1 MSKELHDLTLS
12 EMAEGLRAK
21 RFTTRDIA
29 DAFLARIAKADAK
42 LHSYVEVYAEEAQ
55 ALATA
60 ADQARQARLPL
71 PPLHGLPIAIKDLCE
86 IEGRITTG
94 GSKMWQKR
102 VSPTTSATVER
113 LLGAGMVPL
122 GKTHMVEFAYGTWGT
137 NPLMGTPW
145 NPWDL
150 KTQRVPGGSSS
161 GSGVAVAA
169 GLAPAA
175 IGSDT
180 GGSIRIPAAFN
191 GHVGLKTT
199 WGRIS
204 LHGTLLLSKTL
215 DTIGPMTR
223 SVRDAALIYDALR
236 GPDPRDPASQ
246 GHTADEVLAHLEN
259 GIKGWRIA
267 VLDSAQLP
275 DFVHPDVQTGLARA
289 AKALREAGAIV
300 ETLRLPDWYF
310 TLGPEV
316 GGIISTEAYGYH
328 RDWIEDESKA
338 IGQYV
343 RSRVLG
349 AKNLAPG
356 AYAEMLQRRPAR
368 LAEFLETLR
377 PYQALVTPGVPFPA
391 IPVAEVDESYLHC
404 GYFTRPGNYLGLC
417 SLSLPAGLAGGG
429 LPVGV
434 QVIGRPFDEAG
445 ILRVGRAYER
455 VADFAAARPD
465 LKALGL

>member
-1 MSKELHDLTLS
+1 MSKPLHDLTLV
-12 EMAEGLRAK
+12 EMAEGLKAR
-21 RFTTRDIA
+21 RFTARDIT
-29 DAFLARIAKADAK
+29 DAFLARIKKADAK
-42 LHSYVEVYAEEAQ
+42 LHAFVEVYEEEAQ
-55 ALATA
+55 TLAAA
-60 ADQARQARLPL
+60 ADKAREARMPL
-71 PPLHGLPIAIKDLCE
+71 SPLHGLPIGIKDLCE

-94 GSKMWQKR
+94 GSKMWEKR
-102 VSPTTSATVER
+102 VSTSTSATVER

-122 GKTHMVEFAYGTWGT
+122 GKLHMVEFAYGTWGT

-145 NPWDL
+145 NPWDVDVH
-150 KTQRVPGGSSS
+150 RVPGGSSS

-180 GGSIRIPAAFN
+180 GGSVRIPSAFN
-191 GHVGLKTT
+191 GLVGLKTT

-223 SVRDAALIYDALR
+223 SVRDAALIYDILR
-236 GPDPRDPASQ
+236 GPDPRDPATE
-246 GHTADEVLAHLEN
+246 GHATDDALTHIDD
-259 GIKGWRIA
+259 GIKGWKIA
-267 VLDSAQLP
+267 ILDTDQLP
-275 DFVHPDVQTGLARA
+275 EFVHPDVGAGLARA
-289 AKALREAGAIV
+289 AKAMRDAGAVV

-316 GGIISTEAYGYH
+316 GGIISTESYGYH

-338 IGQYV
+338 IGKYV
-343 RSRVLG
+343 RNRILG
-349 AKNLAPG
+349 VKNLAPG
-356 AYAEMLQRRPAR
+356 AYADMLQRRPAR
-368 LAEFLETLR
+368 IAEFLEVLR

-391 IPVAEVDESYLHC
+391 IPVAEVDEAFLHC

-417 SLSLPAGLAGGG
+417 SLSLPAGLSDR

-445 ILRVGRAYER
+445 ILRIGRAYEK
-455 VADFAAARPD
+455 VTNFVEDRPD
-465 LKALGL
+465 LKRLGL

>member
-1 MSKELHDLTLS
+1 MTKALHDLTLT
-12 EMAEGLRAK
+12 EMAEGLKAK
-21 RFTTRDIA
+21 RFTSRDLA
-29 DAFLARIAKADAK
+29 DAFLARIKKADGK
-42 LHSYVEVYAEEAQ
+42 LHSYVEVYQEEAQ
-55 ALATA
+55 ALAAA
-60 ADQARQARLPL
+60 ADRAREAHLPL
-71 PPLHGLPIAIKDLCE
+71 APLHGLPIAFKDLCE

-94 GSKMWQKR
+94 GSKMWEQR
-102 VSPTTSATVER
+102 VSATTCATVER
-113 LLGAGMVPL
+113 LLSAGMVPL
-122 GKTHMVEFAYGTWGT
+122 GKLHMVEFAFGTWGT

-145 NPWDL
+145 NPWDTQ
-150 KTQRVPGGSSS
+150 TQRVPGGSSS

-180 GGSIRIPAAFN
+180 GGSVRIPAAFN
-191 GHVGLKTT
+191 GIVGLKTT

-236 GPDPRDPASQ
+236 GPDARDPATE
-246 GHTADEVLAHLEN
+246 GHVADDVLSHLDD
-259 GIKGWRIA
+259 GIKGWRVA

-275 DFVHPDVQTGLARA
+275 DFVHADVHAGLARA
-289 AKALREAGAIV
+289 AKALRDAGALV

-338 IGQYV
+338 IGQFV
-343 RSRVLG
+343 RRRILG
-349 AKNLAPG
+349 VKNLAPG
-356 AYAEMLQRRPAR
+356 AYADMLQRRPAR
-368 LAEFLETLR
+368 IAEFLETLR
-377 PYQALVTPGVPFPA
+377 PYQALVTPGTPFPA

-417 SLSLPAGLAGGG
+417 SLSLPAGLSGG

-445 ILRVGRAYER
+445 ILRIGRAYEK
-455 VADFAAARPD
+455 VSDFVEARPN
-465 LKALGL
+465 LNSLGL

>member
-1 MSKELHDLTLS
+1 MSKALHDLTLG
-12 EMAEGLRAK
+12 EMADGLKARK
-21 RFTTRDIA
+21 FTSRDIA
-29 DAFLARIAKADAK
+29 DAFLTRIKQANGK
-42 LHSYVEVYAEEAQ
+42 LHAYVEVYAEEAQ
-55 ALATA
+55 VLATA
-60 ADQARQARLPL
+60 ADKAREAKMPL
-71 PPLHGLPIAIKDLCE
+71 SPLHGLPIGFKDLCE

-94 GSKMWQKR
+94 GSKMWEKR
-102 VSPTTSATVER
+102 VSITTCATVER

-122 GKTHMVEFAYGTWGT
+122 GKLHMVEFAYGTWGT
-137 NPLMGTPW
+137 NPLMGAPW
-145 NPWDL
+145 NPWD
-150 KTQRVPGGSSS
+150 TQVHRVPGGSSS

-180 GGSIRIPAAFN
+180 GGSVRIPSAFN
-191 GHVGLKTT
+191 GLVGLKTT

-236 GPDPRDPASQ
+236 GPDPRDPATE
-246 GHTADEVLAHLEN
+246 GHASDDVLTHLAD
-259 GIKGWRIA
+259 GIKGWKIA
-267 VLDSAQLP
+267 VLDGAQLP
-275 DFVHPDVQTGLARA
+275 DFVHADVRAGLDRA
-289 AKALREAGAIV
+289 AKALRDAGAVV

-316 GGIISTEAYGYH
+316 GGIISTESYGYH

-338 IGQYV
+338 IGEFV
-343 RSRVLG
+343 RKRILG
-349 AKNLAPG
+349 VKNMAPG
-356 AYAEMLQRRPAR
+356 AYADMLQRRPAR
-368 LAEFLETLR
+368 IAKFLETLR
-377 PYQALVTPGVPFPA
+377 PYQALLTPGTPFPA

-417 SLSLPAGLAGGG
+417 SLSLPSGLSNG

-434 QVIGRPFDEAG
+434 QIIGRPFDEAG
-445 ILRVGRAYER
+445 ILRIGRAYEN
-455 VADFAAARPD
+455 VTDFVQARPD
-465 LKALGL
+465 LKTLGL